1 MSLFEGI
8 GAGLNFDARKTG
20 VDPIGSPAGRGLFGF
35 TFRKPIAG
43 VPVNEESALT
53 YSAVWDCVRLI
64 SEHIAMMPHRVHEQ
78 KGEKREVASGHAV
91 DHLLYRQA
99 NPETNAFDF
108 KQSLIAAALLG
119 GNGLAEIDRVRSGEP
134 GALWQIEWDRVN
146 PTRDSAGRLVYEIS
160 NGGAANTYL
169 RPQDVLHLKGFSVDG
184 VVGLSPIMFAK
195 QCISLGLA
203 MEQFAAAFF
212 GNGAIPGGVIEWK
225 DEAQQP
231 EEWGPDAARN
241 QKKTWAKSHRGAAN
255 HGGIEIM
262 EPGQTFKAIG
272 IPPEASQ
279 FLESRKFGVTEICR
293 WYGVPPHKLADLER
307 STNSN
312 IEAQNIEYVTDC
324 LMRWA
329 VRFEQEVNAKLL
341 RGNYYNKINFNSLLR
356 GDMKTRQE
364 YYKTMLDRGVY
375 SINDVLGLEDRNPV
389 DGGDLRMVPLNM
401 VSLEQAAKNGNTIQQ
416 KTGTGN
422 D

>member
-1 MSLFEGI
+1 MSLFDSV

-20 VDPIGSPAGRGLFGF
+20 VDQVGTPAGRGLFGF

-43 VPVNEESALT
+43 VAVNEESALT
-53 YSAVWDCVRLI
+53 YSAVWGCVRLV

-78 KGEKREVASGHAV
+78 KGDKREVASSHAV

-108 KQSLIAAALLG
+108 KQSLLAEALLN
-119 GNGLAEIDRVRSGEP
+119 GNGIAEIDRVRSGDP
-134 GALWQIEWDRVN
+134 GALWQIDSGRVN
-146 PTRDSAGRLVYEIS
+146 PTRDTAGRLVYEIS

-169 RPQDVLHLKGFSVDG
+169 PPQDVLHLKGFSVDG
-184 VVGLSPIMFAK
+184 VMGLSPIMFAK

-212 GNGAIPGGVIEWK
+212 GNGAIPGGVIEWRDAAVQPK
-225 DEAQQP
+225 D
-231 EEWGPDAARN
+231 WGPDSARYQRN
-241 QKKTWAKSHRGAAN
+241 TWKKSHKGAAN

-293 WYGVPPHKLADLER
+293 WYGVPPHKLADLDR

>member
-20 VDPIGSPAGRGLFGF
+20 VDPVGSPSGRGLFGF

-78 KGEKREVASGHAV
+78 KGDKREVASNHAV

-119 GNGLAEIDRVRSGEP
+119 GNGLAEIDRVRSGDP
-134 GALWQIEWDRVN
+134 GALWQIEWDRIN

-160 NGGAANTYL
+160 NGGAANSYL
-169 RPQDVLHLKGFSVDG
+169 RPDDVLHLKGFSIDG

-225 DEAQQP
+225 DESQQP
-231 EEWGPDAARN
+231 EAWGPDAARN
-241 QKKTWAKSHRGAAN
+241 QKKTWAKSHRGASN

-389 DGGDLRMVPLNM
+389 EGGDLRMVPLNM

>member
-1 MSLFEGI
+1 M
-8 GAGLNFDARKTG
+8 
-20 VDPIGSPAGRGLFGF
+20 
-35 TFRKPIAG
+35 
-43 VPVNEESALT
+43 
-53 YSAVWDCVRLI
+53 
-64 SEHIAMMPHRVHEQ
+64 
-78 KGEKREVASGHAV
+78 
-91 DHLLYRQA
+91 
-99 NPETNAFDF
+99 
-108 KQSLIAAALLG
+108 
-119 GNGLAEIDRVRSGEP
+119 
-134 GALWQIEWDRVN
+134 
-146 PTRDSAGRLVYEIS
+146 
-160 NGGAANTYL
+160 
-169 RPQDVLHLKGFSVDG
+169 
-184 VVGLSPIMFAK
+184 GLSPIMFAK

-212 GNGAIPGGVIEWK
+212 GNGAIPGGVIEWRDAAVQPK
-225 DEAQQP
+225 D
-231 EEWGPDAARN
+231 WGPDSARYQRN
-241 QKKTWAKSHRGAAN
+241 TWKKSHKGAAN

-293 WYGVPPHKLADLER
+293 WYGVPPHKLADLDR